1 MERSKLK
8 QAIIFLL
15 IVLDLCLLAIVL
27 VQGHHTRSYERLA
40 REQVLTYLTNH
51 GIRTRAEVIPWKTEL
66 EGTVKEL
73 PDKIME
79 ETPLP
84 EEGLGERYEVQV
96 MRRPETLAA
105 DFVRGL
111 SDIGASC
118 TQLSQIREGYRYSSQ
133 GDRVVLTPMWEI
145 QTDQG
150 VFYLDCAAGILSRT
164 L

>member
-8 QAIIFLL
+8 QTVIFLL

-27 VQGHHTRSYERLA
+27 VQGHHTRSYERLT
-40 REQVLTYLTNH
+40 REQVLTYLENH
-51 GIRTRAEVIPWKTEL
+51 GIQAEANVIPWKTEL
-66 EGTVKEL
+66 KGTIKEF
-73 PDKIME
+73 PKKVME

-84 EEGLGERYEVQV
+84 EEGLGEWYEIQV

-111 SDIGASC
+111 ETVGASC
-118 TQLSQIREGYRYSSQ
+118 TRILEVREGYRYSSQ
-133 GDRVVLTPMWEI
+133 GDRAVFTPMWSI
-145 QTDQG
+145 KTDRG
-150 VFYLDCAAGILSRT
+150 SFYLDCAAGILSRT